1 MPKLNREGQSAIL
14 TPYHV
19 AKIRDTLKGPY
30 QLIWDIANFT
40 GERWGAIL
48 ALKVIDCYEPNGSVR
63 EFITFKWHTR
73 KQSAGKKAETRQVY
87 CHPVLR
93 LNLQD
98 YSQPKDG
105 FLFPSPVNPN
115 NRISSQS
122 ADYALRQALN
132 KLRLEFS
139 GISTHS
145 TRRTFITKLANSGA
159 NLHDIKALTGHK
171 DMESLMRYIDSN
183 PDTQKSLVMSL

>member
-1 MPKLNREGQSAIL
+1 
-14 TPYHV
+14 
-19 AKIRDTLKGPY
+19 
-30 QLIWDIANFT
+30 LIWDIAIFT

-48 ALKVIDCYEPNGSVR
+48 ALKVADCYDATGSVR

-87 CHPVLR
+87 CHPILR

-105 FLFPSPVNPN
+105 FLFPSPSSPDKQ
-115 NRISSQS
+115 ISFQS
-122 ADYALRQALN
+122 ADYALREALK
-132 KLRLEFS
+132 KLRLENM

-145 TRRTFITKLANSGA
+145 TRRTFITNLANKGF